1 MTGLDVNKDVL
12 ITLGM
17 ELSRIGAA
25 IEGMD
30 TKEPFRVGVD
40 DLKGTATA
48 AVSAAA
54 SDQVKSALTS
64 VASRIN
70 AMGGAAIRCS
80 MNNEEADKAFAGLLG
95 NLGEGVYS

>member
-1 MTGLDVNKDVL
+1 MTDLSVNKELLVG
-12 ITLGM
+12 LGM

-25 IEGMD
+25 VEGMD
-30 TKEPFRVGVD
+30 TSSTFRVGVD

-54 SDQVKSALTS
+54 SDQVKTALKS

-70 AMGGAAIRCS
+70 SMGGAAIRCC
-80 MNNEEADKAFAGLLG
+80 MNYEEADRAFADLLT
-95 NLGEGVYS
+95 NLGEGAYS